1 MKQISPDACEPA
13 EPRTSASSPLG
24 ELLLRRGQALLGF
37 FRRRLRNEADAAD
50 AVQETSLRLLR
61 YQSQPSLAA
70 PEALMFRVAQSV
82 VSDHFRQRT
91 VRHAQ
96 DHVPIADLELV
107 ADLPTHE
114 QTVSGEE
121 ELRLLVTAIQELK
134 PKCRQAFLMSRLHG
148 LTYPQIAE
156 SMGLSEQMVAK
167 YISTALLHC
176 RIKVEG

>member
-1 MKQISPDACEPA
+1 MRATGATHPARAALSGISCSDAGRLCWGSSVDACAMKPM
-13 EPRTSASSPLG
+13 PR
-24 ELLLRRGQALLGF
+24 
-37 FRRRLRNEADAAD
+37 D

-61 YQSQPSLAA
+61 YRSQPGLAA

-82 VSDHFRQRT
+82 VSDHFRQRS

-121 ELRLLVTAIQELK
+121 ELRLLVAAIQELK

-156 SMGLSEQMVAK
+156 RMGLSEQMVAK